1 MRALLIGFLLLL
13 LLIPGTQAVEL
24 KSYKIVAEIQ
34 GDIVK
39 EELLITLQRDASTD
53 LRQGFLSLPPE
64 AEVLG
69 VRDTYGPLSYQVAR
83 DTYQRLS
90 FNFSAPPRPGE
101 ERLVM
106 IDLRAAG
113 QIKEKEGYREYL
125 LVFTPRQDIP
135 EFEHLLKLPKGAE
148 LHAPQ
153 GFQASIPAAN
163 ITSQDGAPILSWR
176 QTLVAN
182 RPEVF
187 LVRYRGEESMGWRSL
202 LLPALAFLASLAV
215 GFTVSRLL
223 IFHRKR
229 RLVDS
234 FKILN
239 ERERQVL
246 EEIVKNE
253 GIKQYE
259 LLERLGYTK
268 SSLSK
273 ILDRLEGRGLVKRR
287 KLGKVNR
294 LYPGEELKL
303 PPSNEE
309 LK

>member
-1 MRALLIGFLLLL
+1 MRALPIGFLLLL
-13 LLIPGTQAVEL
+13 LIFPGAQAAEL
-24 KSYKIVAEIQ
+24 RSYKIVAEVQ
-34 GDIVK
+34 GDTVR
-39 EELLITLQRDASTD
+39 EELLITLQGDASTD

-83 DTYQRLS
+83 GAYQRLS
-90 FNFSAPPRPGE
+90 FNLSAPIKSGE

-106 IDLRAAG
+106 IDLRAGG
-113 QIKEKEGYREYL
+113 QIKEKEGYKEYL

-148 LHAPQ
+148 LHSPQ

-163 ITSQDGAPILSWR
+163 ITVQEGMLILSWR
-176 QTLVAN
+176 QALASN
-182 RPEVF
+182 NPEVF
-187 LVRYRGEESMGWRSL
+187 LVRYRSEEGMSWRSL
-202 LLPALAFLASLAV
+202 LLSAFVFLASLFL
-215 GFTVSRLL
+215 GFLVSRLL
-223 IFHRKR
+223 ILHRKR

-234 FKILN
+234 FRILN

-246 EEIVKNE
+246 EEVVKNE

-273 ILDRLEGRGLVKRR
+273 ILDRLEARGLVRR
-287 KLGKVNR
+287 SKLGKVNR
-294 LYPGEELKL
+294 IYPGEGLKL
-303 PPSNEE
+303 PPSKER

>member
-1 MRALLIGFLLLL
+1 MWALLIGFLLLL
-13 LLIPGTQAVEL
+13 LLIPGAQAVEL

-34 GDIVK
+34 GDIVR
-39 EELLITLQRDASTD
+39 EELFITLQGDASPD

-69 VRDTYGPLSYQVAR
+69 VRDTYGPLPYQVAR
-83 DTYQRLS
+83 DAYQRLS
-90 FNFSAPPRPGE
+90 FNFSTPLRPGG

-153 GFQASIPAAN
+153 GFQASIPVAN
-163 ITSQDGAPILSWR
+163 ITVQEGVPILSWR

-202 LLPALAFLASLAV
+202 LLPALVFLVSIPL
-215 GFTVSRLL
+215 GFLVSRFL
-223 IFHRKR
+223 ILHRKR
-229 RLVDS
+229 RLMDS

-246 EEIVKNE
+246 EEVVKHE